1 MENKPNNP
9 GRPFQV
15 KPKIRRPLK
24 QEKRKIVE
32 RLEPFIG
39 GTDPRQEGR
48 PEFSGPCPTT
58 RCPSA
63 FARCHTAASPPSTSG
78 CGKLGCQR

>member
-39 GTDPRQEGR
+39 GT
-48 PEFSGPCPTT
+48 SAWS
-58 RCPSA
+58 PS
-63 FARCHTAASPPSTSG
+63 
-78 CGKLGCQR
+78 